1 MKIKIKKIIFA
12 GVIGLGAIML
22 VAFLFVGAASAQP
35 KTGGRP
41 PVGGGGKSASVFI
54 SKFVYATDAEGNTV
68 KVAVDPGTK
77 VIYSIVTIADPAPG
91 STFKFVWTLSDGAT
105 HQQAEVFS
113 QEFSNQ
119 SGKTIACKYAPPGGL
134 KKGTYIVQIFIDGR
148 GRNRARLIVLKNQT

>member
-1 MKIKIKKIIFA
+1 MYKLRNRHIFTA
-12 GVIGLGAIML
+12 VFALL

-35 KTGGRP
+35 KGRP
-41 PVGGGGKSASVFI
+41 PGGGGGKSAAVFI
-54 SKFVYATDAEGNTV
+54 TKFIYSTDAEGKTA

-77 VIYSIVTIADPAPG
+77 IIYAVLTIGDPAPG
-91 STFKFVWTLSDGAT
+91 STFKFVWTLYDEAR
-105 HQQAEVFS
+105 QQTEVFS

-134 KKGTYIVQIFIDGR
+134 KKGTYTVQIFIDGR